1 MKRSNVNLGDY
12 LLKGGCL
19 NGQNAN
25 YRQCSQWTK
34 AKYIKRRHHTTAG
47 PHEKAM
53 THTQHPEVNE
63 NVSRPMHPEYKT
75 RETVG
80 FTYTFKIHIFWLIEC
95 SNHSWLIFFSFFFFL
110 SLFQS
115 LLSYLADEIQSS
127 LNTKVNNLV
136 TWAYLFCLHCPVV
149 IAEMEKYMCSFG
161 DGCLLLTRC
170 PVFVQL
176 QVMLVC
182 IKTFNLL

>member
-1 MKRSNVNLGDY
+1 MN
-12 LLKGGCL
+12 KGKVH
-19 NGQNAN
+19 
-25 YRQCSQWTK
+25 K
-34 AKYIKRRHHTTAG
+34 APPSHNSRTTWKSHDAHTTPRSKRECEQTSASWI
-47 PHEKAM
+47 
-53 THTQHPEVNE
+53 QNW
-63 NVSRPMHPEYKT
+63 
-75 RETVG
+75 ETVG
-80 FTYTFKIHIFWLIEC
+80 FTHTFKIHIFWLIEC

-110 SLFQS
+110 SLFQN